1 MYSKFTLQ
9 FLVLIFAL
17 LASSNSAHALSVS
30 RFTESPTLNPTLKTH
45 IFVMGYAGGLADQF
59 FKAAVARARKYQ
71 ENFPNRQFVFIGP
84 DKIDKNSPSYDSYD
98 EYRTVLQRLKLTPER
113 LDEKYLLSN
122 RLLEILETYTQI
134 ESLEFMSHSAA
145 HLGVGLDE
153 VPSNSPLAV
162 YKRFNAQTEG
172 LAQLQDNFTDNAY
185 LVLHGCNSGFTQAPA
200 FAKLL
205 GIPSAG
211 SLSSTNTQEIYS
223 DNRWYFND
231 SGRYPEGLRKTAT
244 NEISYQENYECR
256 SGHCHRM
263 KPEAYPYAGYWGNL
277 NAGLSHYKFFC
288 GTAVADNQCKKSM
301 ALFLAGHLGIAKN
314 AATLISDYKNNI
326 KDFLCPD
333 ANRPEARRECF
344 NKLEASLSDSSVYYS
359 GMTRGKTLNCNFE
372 KCDVEI
378 RCTDAQGSCQILSAP
393 ENPRPVTM
401 QNEYK
406 AYVEGFELL
415 SFNDQ

>member
-1 MYSKFTLQ
+1 MYTKATLP
-9 FLVLIFAL
+9 LVASLLGLFL
-17 LASSNSAHALSVS
+17 LATPASALSIS
-30 RFTESPTLNPTLKTH
+30 RFAESPALNPTLKTH
-45 IFVMGYAGGLADQF
+45 VFVMGYAGGLADQF
-59 FKAAVARARKYQ
+59 FRTAVARARKYQ
-71 ENFPNRQFVFIGP
+71 ENFPDRQFVFIGP
-84 DKIDKNSPSYDSYD
+84 DKIDKNSPSYDSYE
-98 EYRTVLQRLKLTPER
+98 EYRSVLQRLQLTPER

-122 RLLEILETYTQI
+122 RLLEILENYTQI

-172 LAQLQDNFTDNAY
+172 LAQLRDNFSNDAF

-200 FAKLL
+200 FAKVL

-223 DNRWYFND
+223 DSRWYFND
-231 SGRYPEGLRKTAT
+231 SGRYPDGLRKTAT
-244 NEISYQENYECR
+244 NEISYQESYDCR

-288 GTAVADNQCKKSM
+288 GNAVADNQCKKSM
-301 ALFLAGHLGIAKN
+301 ALFMAGHVGIVKN
-314 AATLISDYKNNI
+314 AASVISDYKNNI

-333 ANRPEARRECF
+333 ANRPDARRECF
-344 NKLEASLSDSSVYYS
+344 SKMEASLTDSSVHYS

-378 RCTDAQGSCQILSAP
+378 RCTDAQGSCQVLSAP
-393 ENPRPVTM
+393 DNPRPTTM

-406 AYVEGFELL
+406 AYLEGFELL
-415 SFNDQ
+415 SLND